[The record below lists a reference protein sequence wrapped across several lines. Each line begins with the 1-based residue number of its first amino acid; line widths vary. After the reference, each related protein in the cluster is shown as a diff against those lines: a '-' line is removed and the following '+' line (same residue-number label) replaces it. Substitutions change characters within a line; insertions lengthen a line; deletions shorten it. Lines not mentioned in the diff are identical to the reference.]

1 MSTFRNAVDI
11 DIWPVSKLMDAVS
24 SNSVGNN
31 KVTIPEFQRRLVW
44 SQATRKKLI
53 DSIKRG
59 YPFGSILIYEDIAR
73 GHSAGDGKRHYNLID
88 GLQRT
93 QALKSYV
100 EYQNGY
106 FTRAD
111 LEDEFVDAVAA
122 YLGKLSDE
130 YRDRIRQT
138 VVDWVKGKKGYDAQ
152 DGWRTE
158 NLVEALIEK
167 VLKYSPD
174 SSLYRDVYF
183 ELNRNEGLIKNLGGF
198 LDAVSSEVKLV
209 LDAKIPVLIYSGPSS
224 ELPTV
229 FELLNSKGTVL
240 SRYEIYAARWID
252 VRQRIMNTEVIDVI
266 WKKYETLEDEGFT
279 LDVSEEAPDD
289 ESRRNRPYT
298 LFDYLFGLGQY
309 LADKFPRLFKAVKD
323 DRPSSVGFNLLTA
336 CMGLRLQDMADLPD
350 EIGGLSW
357 ADLERCLLEST
368 RFVDNI
374 LKPVLSRP
382 QYGRKLGPIYHSEMM
397 ITSMIATAFQVKYG
411 KRDLSENDDW
421 RVDRRKL
428 KQNLPMFYLYEIL
441 HDDWRGSG
449 DSKLHEAVRSL
460 RYVDNAPPTKQRWEQ
475 VLDDWYYDSQVSLV
489 HTKEAKRH
497 IRDSRP
503 EYLLLK
509 YIFVNRIAKAKS
521 YHVEHIIPV
530 ALLQSHMVEGDEW
543 PINTIGNLALLEQ
556 AGELRHNVQ
565 TFDILLQDKRRR
577 GEVTAEE
584 HTRQLLEYERQLQCP
599 ASLLPDPLNKNS
611 FETFLLE
618 RFELLK
624 REFLTVWRDH
634 IPEDPQA

>member
-1 MSTFRNAVDI
+1 MPAFRNAVDI

-24 SNSVGNN
+24 SNPSGNSR
-31 KVTIPEFQRRLVW
+31 VTIPEFQRRLVW
-44 SQATRKKLI
+44 SQATRKALI

-73 GHSAGDGKRHYNLID
+73 GQAAADGKRYYNLID

-111 LEDEFVDAVAA
+111 LEDDFVDAVAKHLRKA
-122 YLGKLSDE
+122 SDD
-130 YRDRIRQT
+130 YKDRIRQT
-138 VVDWVKGKKGYDAQ
+138 IVDWVKAKKSYDAR

-158 NLVEALIEK
+158 NLVEALIGK
-167 VLKYSPD
+167 VLKYAPD
-174 SSLYRDVYF
+174 SILYRDLYF
-183 ELNRNEGLIKNLGGF
+183 DLNRNQEFTAYLGGF
-198 LDAVSSEVKLV
+198 LDAVSNEVKLV
-209 LDAKIPVLIYSGPSS
+209 LDAKIPVLIYSGSS
-224 ELPTV
+224 TELPTV

-240 SRYEIYAARWID
+240 SRYEIYAAQWID
-252 VRQRIMNTEVIDVI
+252 YRQQITNFEIIEAI

-279 LDVSEEAPDD
+279 LDISEEAPDE
-289 ESRRNRPYT
+289 ESRRNRSYT

-309 LADKFPRLFKAVKD
+309 LAVKFPRLFKPAKD

-336 CMGLRLQDMADLPD
+336 CMGLRLQEMASLPEVID
-350 EIGGLSW
+350 ELSW
-357 ADLERCLLEST
+357 ADLEACLLEST
-368 RFVDNI
+368 RFVDSI
-374 LKPVLSRP
+374 LKPVLATP
-382 QYGRKLGPIYHSEMM
+382 QYGRKMGPIYHSELM
-397 ITSMIATAFQVKYG
+397 IISMIATAFQIKYA
-411 KRDLSENDDW
+411 KRDLSPNDSW
-421 RVDRRKL
+421 RADRRKL
-428 KQNLPMFYLYEIL
+428 KQKLPMFYLYEIL

-449 DSKLHEAVRSL
+449 DSKLFDAVRSL
-460 RYVDNAPPTKQRWEQ
+460 RYVDAAPPTEQRWEQ

-509 YIFVNRIAKAKS
+509 YIFADRLSGAKS

-530 ALLQSHMVEGDEW
+530 VLLQSHMVEGDEW
-543 PINTIGNLALLEQ
+543 PMNTIGNLALLER
-556 AGELRHNVQ
+556 AGELRHNKQ
-565 TFDILLQDKRRR
+565 TFDVLLQDKRRR
-577 GEVTAEE
+577 GEITPEE
-584 HTRQLLEYERQLQCP
+584 QSRQLLDYEGQLHCP
-599 ASLLPDPLNKNS
+599 VGLLPRPLTKDS
-611 FETFLLE
+611 FEGFLLD

-624 REFLTVWRDH
+624 REFLKIWRDH
-634 IPEDPQA
+634 IPPDTPE

>member
-1 MSTFRNAVDI
+1 MPTIRNAVDI
-11 DIWPVSKLMDAVS
+11 DIWTVSKLMDAVS
-24 SNSVGNN
+24 SSPIGNN
-31 KVTIPEFQRRLVW
+31 RVTIPEYQRRLVW
-44 SQATRKKLI
+44 SQSTRKGLI

-59 YPFGSILIYEDIAR
+59 FPFGSILIYEDIAR
-73 GHSAGDGKRHYNLID
+73 GHSAGDGKRYYNLID

-111 LEDEFVDAVAA
+111 LDDEFVDAVAG

-130 YRDRIRQT
+130 YKDRIRQT
-138 VVDWVKGKKGYDAQ
+138 VVDWVKGKKSYDMQ
-152 DGWRTE
+152 DGWRSE
-158 NLVEALIEK
+158 DLVETLIKK

-174 SSLYRDVYF
+174 SSWYRDEYF
-183 ELNRNEGLIKNLGGF
+183 QLNRNKGLVKNLGGF

-209 LDAKIPVLIYSGPSS
+209 MDAKIPVLIYSGPSS

-252 VRQRIMNTEVIDVI
+252 VRQRILNAEVIDVI

-289 ESRRNRPYT
+289 ESRRNRAYT
-298 LFDYLFGLGQY
+298 LFDYLFGLGQF
-309 LADKFPRLFKAVKD
+309 LADKFPRLFKPVKD
-323 DRPSSVGFNLLTA
+323 DRPSSIGFNLLTA
-336 CMGLRLQDMADLPD
+336 CMGLRLQEMAHLPD
-350 EIGGLSW
+350 EIAGLNW

-374 LKPVLSRP
+374 FKPMLSKP
-382 QYGRKLGPIYHSEMM
+382 QYGRKLGPIYHSELM
-397 ITSMIATAFQVKYG
+397 IISMIATAYQVRYA
-411 KRDLSENDDW
+411 KRDLSENDHW

-428 KQNLPMFYLYEIL
+428 KQNLPMYFLYEIL

-449 DSKLHEAVRSL
+449 DSKLHDAVKTL
-460 RYVDNAPPTKQRWEQ
+460 RYVDNAPPTAQRWEQ

-509 YIFVNRIAKAKS
+509 YIFMNRLANAKS
-521 YHVEHIIPV
+521 YHVEHILPV
-530 ALLQSHMVEGDEW
+530 ALLQSNMVEDDEW
-543 PINTIGNLALLEQ
+543 PINTIGNLALLEK

-565 TFDILLQDKRRR
+565 TFDKLLQDKRRR
-577 GEVTAEE
+577 GEISADEQARQRIE
-584 HTRQLLEYERQLQCP
+584 YEKQLLCP
-599 ASLLPDPLNKNS
+599 AGLLPDPLDKNN

-618 RFELLK
+618 RFDLLK
-624 REFLTVWRDH
+624 REFLNVWRDH
-634 IPEDPQA
+634 IPSDS